1 MLHDNEIISY
11 EVNLT
16 DKIIKMTTKTES
28 GEQVVV
34 IFSEVFAYFFED
46 QLFGSVI
53 LDLFEAPLDDF
64 IEGNMEILNKGKENS
79 WPMSYKKI
87 DELSDKLKLEN
98 FSYFILS
105 PSYGLGG
112 WVVAKNLSIQK

>member
-1 MLHDNEIISY
+1 M
-11 EVNLT
+11 
-16 DKIIKMTTKTES
+16 
-28 GEQVVV
+28 
-34 IFSEVFAYFFED
+34 
-46 QLFGSVI
+46 I

-64 IEGNMEILNKGKENS
+64 IEGNIDILNKGKENS

-87 DELSDKLKLEN
+87 DELSDKLKSEN

-112 WVVAKNLSIQK
+112 WVIAKNLSIQK